1 MWRGIVTTG
10 AERSNVAGYT
20 SGMRLTKGLLILSC
34 AAALAAHAAPSP
46 ELLDLAARVNYGYYT
61 AEPRAI
67 DAAIAALERLTESPD
82 VLYYRDFAALRRAQL
97 GELDRAGQQR
107 LRACVERDVAPGLDK
122 RFASEVWVL
131 VAACA
136 EVAEDKGRR
145 ERALSLARE
154 RDDDN
159 PRIALVEAW
168 ALDREAGTDAV
179 AEKLAAVVEAF
190 EAWAPALDDPEWGHA
205 EALTALAADAL
216 QRGQAR
222 AARDLIERA
231 LLLAPDYRAA
241 LELRTAMQNARAG
254 ERRL

>member
-1 MWRGIVTTG
+1 
-10 AERSNVAGYT
+10 
-20 SGMRLTKGLLILSC
+20 MRLTKGLLIVSC
-34 AAALAAHAAPSP
+34 AAALAAAHAAPSP
-46 ELLDLAARVNYGYYT
+46 ELLDLAARVHYGYYN

-67 DAAIAALERLTESPD
+67 DAAMGALERLGESPE

-97 GELDRAGQQR
+97 GEIDRALQQR
-107 LRACVERDVAPGLDK
+107 LRACMDRDVSPGLDK
-122 RFASEVWVL
+122 RFAAEVWVL

-136 EVAEDKGRR
+136 EVAGDEGRR

-168 ALDREAGTDAV
+168 TLEREAGVDAA

-190 EAWAPALDDPEWGHA
+190 DGWAPSLDDPEWGHA

-241 LELRTAMQNARAG
+241 LELRTAMQNARASD
-254 ERRL
+254 RRL

>member
-1 MWRGIVTTG
+1 M
-10 AERSNVAGYT
+10 A
-20 SGMRLTKGLLILSC
+20 LTKGLLIASC
-34 AAALAAHAAPSP
+34 AAVFAASAAPSP
-46 ELLDLAARVNYGYYT
+46 ELLDLAARVHYGYYN

-67 DAAIAALERLTESPD
+67 DAAIEGLERLNESPK

-97 GELDRAGQQR
+97 GEIDRAREQR
-107 LRACVERDVAPGLDK
+107 LRACMERDVAPGPDK
-122 RFASEVWVL
+122 RFAAEAWVL

-136 EVAEDKGRR
+136 EVAGDKGRR

-168 ALDREAGTDAV
+168 ALAREAGADA
-179 AEKLAAVVEAF
+179 AAAKLAAVVEAF
-190 EAWAPALDDPEWGHA
+190 DAWAPSLDDPEWGQA

-231 LLLAPDYRAA
+231 LLLAPEYRAA
-241 LELRTAMQNARAG
+241 LELRTAMQNARASD
-254 ERRL
+254 RRL